1 MKKLN
6 DAAEV
11 SEWHIWVTLGWC
23 SLIAVL
29 SGCAVGPKY
38 TRPAA
43 PVPPTYK
50 EPAQSSGVK
59 ADNWKTAQP
68 SDQVAR
74 GKWWEIYNDPQLNGL
89 EEQVNVS
96 NLNLKVAEA
105 QFRQARALVR
115 LNRAGYFPTITAGL
129 SSTGSHPSLN
139 RSIRPAATTSTTF
152 VDSILSAE
160 VSYEPDVWGRVHKTV
175 EASVAGAQA
184 SAADLETLR
193 LSVHAELAADY
204 FTLRALDAEKQL
216 LDSTVADYEK
226 ALELTTNRYK
236 SGVASGVEVA
246 QAETQ
251 LDTARSQAI
260 DVLAQRAQLE
270 HAVALLVGEPPST
283 FSIPLTPPVAGA
295 APQVPVGLPSE
306 LLERRPDIAAA
317 ERRVAA
323 ANAEIG
329 VAKTAF
335 FPALTLAASGG
346 FEATHLGDLLSWPS
360 HFWSIGPALAQTL
373 FDGGRRRAISDE
385 AKAGYEAT
393 VASYRQSVLTA
404 IQEVEDNL
412 AALRVLAEE
421 TKVQDAAVKAAERSL
436 ALSMNRYRGGVVTYL
451 EVITAQNAALANE
464 RSAVDL
470 LRRQMVASVLLVK
483 ALGGGWAASSLP
495 LPSDLISSA
504 RTSAQP
510 GN

>member
-6 DAAEV
+6 DAAEI
-11 SEWHIWVTLGWC
+11 SEWHFWVTLGWC
-23 SLIAVL
+23 GLIAVL
-29 SGCAVGPKY
+29 GGCAVGPKY

-43 PVPPTYK
+43 SVPPTYK
-50 EPAQSSGVK
+50 EPTQSSGVK

-74 GKWWEIYNDPQLNGL
+74 GNWWEIYNDAQLNGL

-115 LNRAGYFPTITAGL
+115 LNRAGYFPTVAAGL
-129 SSTGSHPSLN
+129 SATGSHPSLN

-152 VDSILSAE
+152 VDSILSAD
-160 VSYEPDVWGRVHKTV
+160 VSYEPDVWGRVHSTV
-175 EASVAGAQA
+175 EATVAGAQA

-204 FTLRALDAEKQL
+204 FTLRALDAERQL
-216 LDSTVADYEK
+216 LDSTVAAYEK
-226 ALELTTNRYK
+226 ALELTTNRYS

-260 DVLAQRAQLE
+260 DVRAQRAQLE

-283 FSIPLTPPVAGA
+283 FSIPSTPVIEP

-346 FEATHLGDLLSWPS
+346 FETTHLGDLLSWPS

-373 FDGGRRRAISDE
+373 FDGGRRHAISDE
-385 AKAGYEAT
+385 AKAAYEAT
-393 VASYRQSVLTA
+393 VSSYRQSVLTA

-421 TKVQDAAVKAAERSL
+421 IKAQDAAVKAAEHSL

-464 RSAVDL
+464 RTAVDL

-483 ALGGGWAASSLP
+483 ALGGGWGAASLP
-495 LPSDLISSA
+495 TPSDLISSA

-510 GN
+510 GS

>member
-1 MKKLN
+1 M
-6 DAAEV
+6 
-11 SEWHIWVTLGWC
+11 
-23 SLIAVL
+23 
-29 SGCAVGPKY
+29 
-38 TRPAA
+38 
-43 PVPPTYK
+43 
-50 EPAQSSGVK
+50 
-59 ADNWKTAQP
+59 
-68 SDQVAR
+68 AR
-74 GKWWEIYNDPQLNGL
+74 GKWWEIYKDVQLNGL

-105 QFRQARALVR
+105 QFRQARALIR
-115 LNRAGYFPTITAGL
+115 LNRASYFPTVTAGI
-129 SSTGSHPSLN
+129 SATGSHPSLN
-139 RSIRPAATTSTTF
+139 RSIRPATTSTTF
-152 VDSILSAE
+152 VDSALSAD
-160 VSYEPDVWGRVHKTV
+160 VSYEPDVWGRVHSTV
-175 EASVAGAQA
+175 EANVAGAQA
-184 SAADLETLR
+184 SAADLESLR

-204 FTLRALDAEKQL
+204 FTLRTLDTEKDL
-216 LDSTVADYEK
+216 LDSTVAAYEK

-260 DVLAQRAQLE
+260 DVRAQRAQLE
-270 HAVALLVGEPPST
+270 HAIALLVGEPPST
-283 FSIPLTPPVAGA
+283 FSIPLAPNAGH
-295 APQVPVGLPSE
+295 APEVPVGLPSE

-323 ANAEIG
+323 ANAGIG

-346 FEATHLGDLLSWPS
+346 FETTHLGNLLSWPS

-385 AKAGYEAT
+385 AKAAYEAT

-412 AALRVLAEE
+412 AALRVLDEE
-421 TKVQDAAVKAAERSL
+421 TRVQDAAVKAAQHSL
-436 ALSMNRYRGGVVTYL
+436 ALSMNRYQGGVVTYL

-464 RSAVDL
+464 RNAVDL

-483 ALGGGWAASSLP
+483 ALGGGWVASSLP
-495 LPSDLISSA
+495 TPSDLISSA

-510 GN
+510 GS